1 MKKIFKL
8 GIGFFI
14 IFSMIFALYGQ
25 EDAEGCKDH
34 PLLTRISNFYIS
46 GCIEKDYSKV
56 YFEDENG
63 NEIEVEGRVTIIS
76 YWLKGGFQPPGEL
89 KVVRNF
95 ENAIKKIGGVIVK
108 EYSNE
113 VYLKLEKGG
122 KIYWIHV
129 DVTNDGA
136 HYELTIVEKTI
147 MEQEVVADPKA
158 LANDIAKTGH
168 ASVYGIYFDVDSDV
182 IKPESE
188 PTLKAIAEML
198 KANPNLKVYVVGHTD
213 MTGSFEH
220 NMDLSLRRAKS
231 VVKALVSKYGISR
244 NRLKA
249 EGVGPLSPV
258 STNKT
263 EEGRKLNRRV
273 ELVEM
278 L

>member
-1 MKKIFKL
+1 LKKIFKL
-8 GIGFFI
+8 GIEFFI
-14 IFSMIFALYGQ
+14 IFTMVFALYGQ

-34 PLLTRISNFYIS
+34 PLLTRMKNYYITNCEEYEYDSAEFYDAQDNEYI
-46 GCIEKDYSKV
+46 IEGHKWV
-56 YFEDENG
+56 
-63 NEIEVEGRVTIIS
+63 IS
-76 YWLKGGFQPPGEL
+76 YSLKEGFTPPGQL
-89 KVVRNF
+89 KVRRNYI
-95 ENAIKKIGGVIVK
+95 NAIKKIGGTILYDK
-108 EYSNE
+108 G
-113 VYLKLEKGG
+113 VYMKVTRGG
-122 KIYWIHV
+122 KETWIYLWV
-129 DVTNDGA
+129 SDDGSD
-136 HYELTIVEKTI
+136 YELTIVERTT

-168 ASVYGIYFDVDSDV
+168 ASVYGIYFDVDSDA

-198 KANPNLKVYVVGHTD
+198 KSSPNLKVYIVGHTD

-220 NMDLSLRRAKS
+220 NMDLSLKRAKS
-231 VVKALVSKYGISR
+231 VVKALVSKYGIPQ